1 MSSGGNE
8 RARLLVVRFPDGSKE
23 FRYPERLPEEG
34 GVIWHDGDRYRVVNI
49 TVNDDQ
55 ASMVVEADSGI
66 GDLLQSEEGGVRLEP
81 IMR

>member
-1 MSSGGNE
+1 M
-8 RARLLVVRFPDGSKE
+8 
-23 FRYPERLPEEG
+23 
-34 GVIWHDGDRYRVVNI
+34 IWHDGERYRIVTI
-49 TVNDDQ
+49 TVDGDQ

>member
-23 FRYPERLPEEG
+23 FRYPETLPEEG

>member
-8 RARLLVVRFPDGSKE
+8 SARLLVVRFPDGSKE
-23 FRYPERLPEEG
+23 FRYPETLPEEG

-49 TVNDDQ
+49 TVDDDQ

>member
-23 FRYPERLPEEG
+23 FRYPQTLPEEG

-49 TVNDDQ
+49 TVDDDQ